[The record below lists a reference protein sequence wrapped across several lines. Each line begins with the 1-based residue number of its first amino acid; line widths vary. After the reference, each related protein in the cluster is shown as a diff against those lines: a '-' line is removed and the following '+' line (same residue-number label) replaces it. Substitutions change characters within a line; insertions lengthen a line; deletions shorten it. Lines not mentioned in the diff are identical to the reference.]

1 MMQPIGS
8 EPGGVGAVPEHSVP
22 DHSVLEHPVP
32 KPSPQMEARFLR
44 VFLLMRAYHVFSGL
58 LTLVFDRRR
67 FVRPRLGWLVFAVVA
82 GESTW
87 LARGA
92 LRRRDYANAASAAVD
107 VGVVAAGL
115 VLCSA
120 ALPAQEQFNAA
131 NWMFPLSLMSGVGA
145 MAAFPRRRDGV
156 IATSGLAGSYAIA
169 AGIRSK
175 RWGAPMILGVA
186 QYVNCAIA
194 GDLMTRR
201 LRNTSAEITRL
212 RAEAVD
218 VAHERTRN
226 ETRVRLQSELHVGT
240 LQALR
245 SVRDHLV
252 ANDAKSAEAVA
263 RTESARLRR
272 ALSGD
277 PDRSEMSVRSRLDRV
292 VVPYAGST
300 LRIEVV
306 DDGEDPS
313 LRRSATDAMCDV
325 LAALLVV
332 CASPLSTTTSSWEG
346 SSQRIVVALTSDDHA
361 VELSVRGAFHA
372 DEVESRID
380 PALHAAVQRVGGVIA
395 MEPGRSGV
403 SLVTLRIEIE
413 RGSQ

>member
-8 EPGGVGAVPEHSVP
+8 EPEAIGAVPEHP
-22 DHSVLEHPVP
+22 APEHSVAR
-32 KPSPQMEARFLR
+32 PSPQMEARFLR
-44 VFLLMRAYHVFSGL
+44 VFLLLRAYHVFSGL

-67 FVRPRLGWLVFAVVA
+67 FVRPRLGWLVFAVVT

-87 LARGA
+87 LARRA
-92 LRRRDYANAASAAVD
+92 LRRGDYADAASAAVD
-107 VGVVAAGL
+107 VGVVAAS
-115 VLCSA
+115 VALCSA
-120 ALPAQEQFNAA
+120 TLPAQEQFNAA

-145 MAAFPRRRDGV
+145 MAAFPHRRDG
-156 IATSGLAGSYAIA
+156 ILATSGLAGSYAIA

-194 GDLMTRR
+194 GDLLTRR
-201 LRNTSAEITRL
+201 LRSTSAEITRL
-212 RAEAVD
+212 RGQAVD
-218 VAHERTRN
+218 LAHQRTRN
-226 ETRVRLQSELHVGT
+226 ETRVRLQNELHVGT

-245 SVRDHLV
+245 SVRDHLI

-263 RTESARLRR
+263 GTESARLRR

-277 PDRSEMSVRSRLDRV
+277 PDRSETSVRSRLDRV

-313 LRRSATDAMCDV
+313 LREPATDVMCEV
-325 LAALLVV
+325 LAALLVL
-332 CASPLSTTTSSWEG
+332 CSSASSTSVPWPVTP
-346 SSQRIVVALTSDDHA
+346 SQRIVVALTSDDHS
-361 VELSVRGAFHA
+361 VELSVRGAFLA
-372 DEVESRID
+372 DEVEPGID
-380 PALHAAVQRVGGVIA
+380 PALLAALQSVGGVIDV
-395 MEPGRSGV
+395 EPGRIGV
-403 SLVTLRIEIE
+403 SLVTLRFEIE
-413 RGSQ
+413 HGSQ